1 MAKLAPKPFAAAPKI
16 DWSDIDASI
25 AAERAFWKRIEDA
38 EAALPEDEIV
48 GVHCKWT
55 VADGYAHYIVTK
67 ASPLTLAH
75 VHMGDGYCV
84 QPPMIRGLRTA
95 DVLAIKRQNAGWR
108 KLCGPREA

>member
-16 DWSDIDASI
+16 NWSDLDTSI
-25 AAERAFWKRIEDA
+25 QAERAFWKQIDDA
-38 EAALPEDEIV
+38 EAALPEGEIV
-48 GVHCKWT
+48 GVHCKWN
-55 VADGYAHYIVTK
+55 VADGYAHYVVTK

-75 VHMGDGYCV
+75 VDVGDGYTV
-84 QPPMIRGLRTA
+84 QPPMIRGLRKD